1 MNWLNRM
8 FRRDTR
14 TVPYESEDAGQSTIV
29 TPATTQVTRR
39 ILPRFRG
46 TASDQPRQG
55 TKSLDKVRLKLRKA
69 FTPSRPIMDVTM
81 FAGRTALLEALI
93 RSIEDQQMH
102 LVVFGPRGIG
112 KTSALHILCNI
123 AQDARYLVRYIS
135 CGERTDFPELFRA
148 VLNDI
153 PLLYHEAY
161 DPTSEEIEEGLSFAA
176 LVSDEPLTVAILSDI
191 LSKVAGTRL
200 LIVLDEF
207 DRAHGPEFRR
217 SIAELIKNLSDRN
230 SRVQLVIAGVAQ
242 NLGEIIEHIP
252 SIRRN
257 IVGLQLPNMTDD
269 EIGELISNG
278 ELESGIDYTQARP
291 LITKLSLG
299 LPYVASLLSQNAGLV
314 AIDRGGSAVSTQDI
328 EKAIA
333 RVVEELE
340 LRLAP
345 SHRYLVDHIFND
357 GRQREFGI
365 LARVALQNSSR
376 LASSE
381 IGNALGITEAPDKYL
396 VDLERRYQ
404 IICPMTDAPS
414 GVYTFVDDGIPTY
427 FWMRLIQDKAMR
439 STVVAGFKGKDA
451 Q

>member
-1 MNWLNRM
+1 MTWLTRL
-8 FRRDTR
+8 FRGDTEIVSYETEDTSQP
-14 TVPYESEDAGQSTIV
+14 TVV
-29 TPATTQVTRR
+29 TPKSTKAVRK

-69 FTPSRPIMDVTM
+69 FTPSRPIMDVEM
-81 FAGRTALLEALI
+81 FAGRTELLEGLI

-102 LVVFGPRGIG
+102 LVLFGPRGIG

-123 AQDARYLVRYIS
+123 ARDARYLVRYIS

-148 VLNDI
+148 VLADI

-191 LSKVAGTRL
+191 LAKVAGTRL

-257 IVGLQLPNMTDD
+257 IVGIQLPNMTDG
-269 EIGELISNG
+269 EIGELITNG
-278 ELESGIDYTQARP
+278 ELESGIDFSQARQ

-299 LPYVASLLSQNAGLV
+299 LPYIASLLSQNAGLV
-314 AIDRGGSAVSTQDI
+314 AIERDGSAVNASDV
-328 EKAIA
+328 EKAIG

-340 LRLAP
+340 LRIAP
-345 SHRYLVDHIFND
+345 SHRYLVDRIFCN
-357 GRQREFGI
+357 GQEREFGI
-365 LARVALQNSSR
+365 LARVALQNSGR
-376 LASSE
+376 LADAE
-381 IGNALGITEAPDKYL
+381 IAKALGFNENTDKYL
-396 VDLERRYQ
+396 REIENTYK
-404 IICPMTDAPS
+404 IICPMADAPS
-414 GVYTFVDDGIPTY
+414 GVYTFVDDGVPTY

-439 STVVAGFKGKDA
+439 STVVVGLGE
-451 Q
+451 